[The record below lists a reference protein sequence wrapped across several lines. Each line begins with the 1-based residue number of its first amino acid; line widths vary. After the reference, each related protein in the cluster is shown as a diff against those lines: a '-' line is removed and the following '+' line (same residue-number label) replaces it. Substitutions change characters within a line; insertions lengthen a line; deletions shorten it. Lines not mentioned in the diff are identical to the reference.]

1 MRKTSSLPGR
11 LRDGDDAA
19 GFAAVLLGGEL
30 VFDVF
35 EDEFERQVV
44 LCVLGREGL
53 VRGELVLQVVQRLVE
68 GLPGGAVVRVC
79 VGVVQGGAQVL
90 EPVLCRGVFGL

>member
-1 MRKTSSLPGR
+1 MFAVVVAGARFVEVDEVVAFVVLSCRVAVVVGVQEDVEFAR
-11 LRDGDDAA
+11 QVAQVFQAADGDDAA

-53 VRGELVLQVVQRLVE
+53 VRGELVL
-68 GLPGGAVVRVC
+68 
-79 VGVVQGGAQVL
+79 
-90 EPVLCRGVFGL
+90 